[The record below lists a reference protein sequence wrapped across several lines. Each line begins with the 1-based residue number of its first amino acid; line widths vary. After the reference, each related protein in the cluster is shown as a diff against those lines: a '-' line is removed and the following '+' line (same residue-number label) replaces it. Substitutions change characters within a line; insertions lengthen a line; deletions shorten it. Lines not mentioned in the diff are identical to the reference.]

1 MKQSS
6 ETEFIANLKHELI
19 SQPTDGNASPR
30 FWVIAQQQRFP
41 VPDEYA
47 EAYELTH
54 DDGDITP
61 LYSVDDVLNLIENYI
76 ENDDDN
82 VTHIYNDLKS
92 KIDEG
97 LTLDRMFDEIKNLQE
112 KYPNEEFLSKFT
124 EEPYAEVHTIKEN
137 TMFLTKKDAQEH
149 LKFNKHH
156 YNESAHTYAMTAFR
170 SPAYSRLLCILTN
183 PDLDITVSKSKTQED
198 FYQHFIETIKNQQDL
213 NNLKKE
219 YTFDG
224 DSWPYNKQK
233 AYIEFIENWDN
244 KF

>member
-1 MKQSS
+1 MNQSS
-6 ETEFIANLKHELI
+6 ETEFIANLKNELI

-30 FWVIAQQQRFP
+30 FWVIAQQQRVP

-47 EAYELTH
+47 EAYELIH
-54 DDGDITP
+54 DDGDVTT
-61 LYSVDDVLNLIENYI
+61 LYSVNDVLSLIENYI

-82 VTHIYNDLKS
+82 ATHMYNDLKS

-97 LTLDRMFDEIKNLQE
+97 LTLDTMLDEINNLHE
-112 KYPNEEFLSKFT
+112 KYPNEEFLSKFK

-149 LKFNKHH
+149 LKSNKHH
-156 YNESAHTYAMTAFR
+156 YNGSAHTYAMTAFR
-170 SPAYSRLLCILTN
+170 SPAYSRLLGILAN
-183 PDLDITVSKSKTQED
+183 KDLEITVSKSKTQED
-198 FYQHFIETIKNQQDL
+198 FYQHFVKTITSQRDL
-213 NNLKKE
+213 TKLKKE

-224 DSWPYNKQK
+224 DSWPYSKRK
-233 AYIEFIENWDN
+233 AYIEFIKNWDN

>member
-6 ETEFIANLKHELI
+6 ETEFIANLKQELM

-30 FWVIAQQQRFP
+30 FWVIAQQQRIP

-47 EAYELTH
+47 EAYELVH
-54 DDGDITP
+54 DDGDVTT

-82 VTHIYNDLKS
+82 VTLIYNDLKS
-92 KIDEG
+92 KIDNG
-97 LTLDRMFDEIKNLQE
+97 LSLDRMFDEINNLKE
-112 KYPNEEFLSKFT
+112 KYPNEEFLSKFK
-124 EEPYAEVHTIKEN
+124 EEPYVEVHTIKEN

-149 LKFNKHH
+149 LKFNQHH

-170 SPAYSRLLCILTN
+170 SPAYSRLLGILTN
-183 PDLDITVSKSKTQED
+183 PDLDVTVYKSKTQEE
-198 FYQHFIETIKNQQDL
+198 FYQHFVELISNQQDL
-213 NNLKKE
+213 NKLKTE

-224 DSWPYNKQK
+224 ESWPYNKRK
-233 AYIEFIENWDN
+233 AYIEFVENWDDQ
-244 KF
+244 F